1 MSDSNPAEL
10 NAHGGQLAARA
21 LKQAGVE
28 VIFTLAGGHI
38 MPLYEGCMDEGIRII
53 DVRHE
58 QAAVHAA
65 DSWARCNPGR
75 IGVAAITAGP
85 GVTDG
90 VTGVAN
96 AWRAN
101 SPILVFGGQGPFNNL
116 RRGSLQEMD
125 HIGVMRPITKYADA
139 CYETYRIPEYVEL
152 AIRHA
157 VSGIPGPAFLEIPMD
172 IFMGRVPWEKA
183 PIPKIRT
190 EAPRIS
196 PDLSEVRN
204 AVEALAKAERPMLMA
219 GTSVKWSRA
228 AKVMNEFIAETHIPT
243 YTNGMARGT
252 VPPDSPEFLN
262 RSRRDAMKQI
272 DCIVLAGTLL
282 DFRMRFGTS
291 IPADATII
299 QLDMDAVLM
308 GMNRQTDIPL
318 VGNLACSFELLCQEM
333 KNQGVKLDYTSWRD
347 KLREIENAAEAVVQA
362 ALDSDE
368 SPVDPQRMCREVRD
382 WLDTL
387 DEPIVIGDGGDIVAT
402 AAKIIPVKSEGAW
415 MDPGPLG
422 TLGVGMPFALAA
434 QLAHPDKRVVIVYGD
449 GSFGLNGFEFDT
461 AVRFGLPIIG
471 IVGNDA
477 AWGQM
482 MRPQG
487 AMIGWDKLDGTLL
500 NPTRYD
506 KVVEALGGYGELVER
521 PEELRPALE
530 RAAASGKPACINVM
544 IRQDREFKGGIYV

>member
-1 MSDSNPAEL
+1 MPDSNT
-10 NAHGGQLAARA
+10 AHGGQLAARA

-65 DSWARCNPGR
+65 DSWARCNPGK

-101 SPILVFGGQGPFNNL
+101 SPILVFGGQGPFNNM

-139 CYETYRIPEYVEL
+139 CYESYRIPEYIEL

-157 VSGIPGPAFLEIPMD
+157 VAGTPGPAFLEIPMD
-172 IFMGRVPWEKA
+172 VFMGQVPWEKA
-183 PIPKIRT
+183 PMPRIRT
-190 EAPRIS
+190 QAPRLS
-196 PDLSEVRN
+196 PDLREVRN
-204 AVEALAKAERPMLMA
+204 AIEALAKAERPMLMS
-219 GTSVKWSRA
+219 GTSVKWSGA
-228 AKVMNEFIAETHIPT
+228 AVALNEFIAETHIPT
-243 YTNGMARGT
+243 YTNGMGRGT

-262 RSRRDAMKQI
+262 RSRRNALKEI

-282 DFRMRFGTS
+282 DFRMRFGAS
-291 IPADATII
+291 IPPDATII

-318 VGNLACSFELLCQEM
+318 VGNLACSFELLSQEM
-333 KNQGVKLDYTSWRD
+333 KNQGVKLDYTAWRD
-347 KLREIENAAEAVVQA
+347 KLREVENDAEAKVQA

-434 QLAHPDKRVVIVYGD
+434 QLAHPDKRVVIIYGD

-471 IVGNDA
+471 VVGNDA

-506 KVVEALGGYGELVER
+506 KVVEALGGYGELVES

-544 IRQDREFKGGIYV
+544 IRQDREFKGGVYV

>member
-1 MSDSNPAEL
+1 
-10 NAHGGQLAARA
+10 
-21 LKQAGVE
+21 
-28 VIFTLAGGHI
+28 
-38 MPLYEGCMDEGIRII
+38 
-53 DVRHE
+53 
-58 QAAVHAA
+58 
-65 DSWARCNPGR
+65 
-75 IGVAAITAGP
+75 
-85 GVTDG
+85 
-90 VTGVAN
+90 
-96 AWRAN
+96 
-101 SPILVFGGQGPFNNL
+101 
-116 RRGSLQEMD
+116 
-125 HIGVMRPITKYADA
+125 
-139 CYETYRIPEYVEL
+139 
-152 AIRHA
+152 
-157 VSGIPGPAFLEIPMD
+157 
-172 IFMGRVPWEKA
+172 
-183 PIPKIRT
+183 
-190 EAPRIS
+190 
-196 PDLSEVRN
+196 
-204 AVEALAKAERPMLMA
+204 MLMA
-219 GTSVKWSRA
+219 GTSVKWSGA
-228 AKVMNEFIAETHIPT
+228 AKLMNEFIAETHIPT

-262 RSRRDAMKQI
+262 RSRRNALKQI

-282 DFRMRFGTS
+282 DFRMRFGAS

-299 QLDMDAVLM
+299 QLDMDATLM

-318 VGNLACSFELLCQEM
+318 VGNLACSFELLSQEM
-333 KNQGVKLDYTSWRD
+333 KNQGVKLDYTPWRD
-347 KLREIENAAEAVVQA
+347 NLREVENEAEAKVQA

-382 WLDTL
+382 WLETL
-387 DEPIVIGDGGDIVAT
+387 DEPIVIGDDGDIVAT

-434 QLAHPDKRVVIVYGD
+434 QLAHPDRRVVIIYGD

-471 IVGNDA
+471 VVGNDA

-506 KVVEALGGYGELVER
+506 KVVEALGGYGELVES